1 MYGCKKKYTKKQIKL
16 EKKKSFYLI
25 LFTAYKKKSVF
36 ILEIILVINFNK
48 LFSRNVSH
56 CV

>member
-1 MYGCKKKYTKKQIKL
+1 MVAKKKYTKKQIKL
-16 EKKKSFYLI
+16 EKEKRVCISFCSRL
-25 LFTAYKKKSVF
+25 TKKKSVF